1 MTPTQLSSPPLYPR
15 AVALITW
22 LGVLLG
28 FTCLYLA
35 LRTVDFDLDA
45 MTDPLNQLRRASLA
59 KADLIEGAML
69 CDILGFYLLMI
80 PATLYLWHWLR
91 ERNPFVMAVATVCML
106 LYILTGALGG
116 GILSVLWP
124 SLIRDHVHAAQD
136 PARLQ
141 ILTEQFKLVTQ
152 LVYTGLWGRVEYL
165 LVGVWGACVSALTW
179 RDHKAFAVVGFI
191 GALGSVLSGVGELS
205 SLRGLA
211 DNALNVYM
219 IVVPLWVAWA
229 GGMAWRRG
237 KDLW

>member
-28 FTCLYLA
+28 FACLYLA

-45 MTDPLNQLRRASLA
+45 MTDPLNQLRRASLE

-69 CDILGFYLLMI
+69 CDIFGFYLLMI

-124 SLIRDHVHAAQD
+124 SLIRDHVQAARTRRGCRSSPSSSSWSPSWST
-136 PARLQ
+136 PACGGGWS
-141 ILTEQFKLVTQ
+141 TC
-152 LVYTGLWGRVEYL
+152 W
-165 LVGVWGACVSALTW
+165 WASGAPVSA
-179 RDHKAFAVVGFI
+179 R
-191 GALGSVLSGVGELS
+191 
-205 SLRGLA
+205 
-211 DNALNVYM
+211 
-219 IVVPLWVAWA
+219 
-229 GGMAWRRG
+229 
-237 KDLW
+237 